1 MQTKCIHSYIVLYR
15 VLSYYPEHVE
25 IIITMQT
32 VMWLGISISNAVG
45 TSSHL
50 MLHDIVS
57 NIAFAIEHCTWNDAA
72 MTHIQFIWEL
82 LWTEQQ
88 GTEDTYQQLPI
99 SWRLETIYYLNWLV
113 LFWGCMAIIL
123 CKPSYALWYL
133 FCLLLRPLSGPDL
146 LTPTVSTLNLSMR
159 IIPGTVR
166 SFSYRGSL
174 YS

>member
-1 MQTKCIHSYIVLYR
+1 
-15 VLSYYPEHVE
+15 
-25 IIITMQT
+25 
-32 VMWLGISISNAVG
+32 
-45 TSSHL
+45 

-123 CKPSYALWYL
+123 CKPSYALWYS
-133 FCLLLRPLSGPDL
+133 FYLLLRPLNGPNL
-146 LTPTVSTLNLSMR
+146 LISTVSTR
-159 IIPGTVR
+159 RWT
-166 SFSYRGSL
+166 YRWGSL
-174 YS
+174 LARFVLFPAMALYTLKYVTLHLGDIKETLGEKTFVHPEWGFHQDLTCHPPKRRKSRQDCGKT